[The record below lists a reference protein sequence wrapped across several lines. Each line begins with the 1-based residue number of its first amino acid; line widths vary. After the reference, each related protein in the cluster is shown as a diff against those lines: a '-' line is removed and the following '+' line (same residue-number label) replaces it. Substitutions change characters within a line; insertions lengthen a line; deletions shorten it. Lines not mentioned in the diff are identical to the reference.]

1 MNSATQSISLNGPA
15 GLLEGLCDVPD
26 GMAIKGTA
34 VICHP
39 HPLFGGTMQNK
50 VVQTLAK
57 AFVQNG
63 WRAIRFNFRGVGG
76 SAGAYDEGRGEVD
89 DLLQV
94 IAQLHSLG
102 QASQVSQVPQSQIGN
117 ALALAGFSFGAFVT
131 SHAVA
136 QLASS
141 PNLDKVVLVGTAA
154 SRFTVAPVPPE
165 LHDKTLV
172 VHGEVDDTV
181 PLSSVMD
188 WARPQSLPVTV
199 IPGVEHFF
207 HGQLPLLRNLV
218 SRHLRT

>member
-1 MNSATQSISLNGPA
+1 MNSATQPIWLNGSA
-15 GLLEGLCDVPD
+15 GALEGLCDVPE
-26 GMAIKGTA
+26 GTPIKGTA

-63 WRAIRFNFRGVGG
+63 WRAVRFNFRGVGG
-76 SAGAYDEGRGEVD
+76 SAGVYDEGRGELE
-89 DLLQV
+89 DLMHV
-94 IAQLHSLG
+94 IAQS
-102 QASQVSQVPQSQIGN
+102 QALDQAQAQAQAAGP

-136 QLASS
+136 QLATN

-154 SRFTVAPVPPE
+154 SRFTVAPLTPE
-165 LHDKTLV
+165 LHEKTLV

>member
-1 MNSATQSISLNGPA
+1 MNSATQPIWLNGSA
-15 GLLEGLCDVPD
+15 GALEGLCDVPE
-26 GMAIKGTA
+26 GRPIKGTA

-63 WRAIRFNFRGVGG
+63 WRAVRFNFRGVGG
-76 SAGAYDEGRGEVD
+76 SAGVYDEGRGELE
-89 DLLQV
+89 DLMHV
-94 IAQLHSLG
+94 IAQS
-102 QASQVSQVPQSQIGN
+102 QALDQAQATGP

-136 QLASS
+136 QLATN

-154 SRFTVAPVPPE
+154 SRFTVAPLPPE
-165 LHDKTLV
+165 LHEKTLV

-207 HGQLPLLRNLV
+207 HGQLPLLRNMV